1 MTSSKKRISNLI
13 QQEVTKS
20 EQLNITAEAAST
32 DASSSADTE
41 KLQAELKQKDETI
54 AKLEK
59 EVAGLKKLEAEL
71 DEVKKDAV
79 KLAQENKKLTQEK
92 AALEEKA
99 RQTAR
104 NPQRRSLVV
113 TDVVVHHNPQE
124 SPDNV
129 DDFAANS
136 WLL

>member
-59 EVAGLKKLEAEL
+59 
-71 DEVKKDAV
+71 
-79 KLAQENKKLTQEK
+79 
-92 AALEEKA
+92 A
-99 RQTAR
+99 RSGTR
-104 NPQRRSLVV
+104 
-113 TDVVVHHNPQE
+113 
-124 SPDNV
+124 
-129 DDFAANS
+129 
-136 WLL
+136 